1 MKTKRRLMANS
12 ASGLAE
18 RFVNLLVQV
27 WLYQYLIKRISLE
40 EYSVYPVVTAL
51 LVFIPLLLV
60 VLTSGPARDTVEAH
74 TRSDF
79 AHSLRGERSCR
90 TFAWRMCET
99 NFRV

>member
-1 MKTKRRLMANS
+1 MKTKRRLIANS

-18 RFVNLLVQV
+18 HFVNLLVQV
-27 WLYQYLIKRISLE
+27 WLYQYLIKRISPE

-51 LVFIPLLLV
+51 LVFIPPMLV
-60 VLTSGPARDTVEAH
+60 VLTSGLTRDTVEAH

-79 AHSLRGERSCR
+79 VRSLREERSCR

-99 NFRV
+99 TFQV

>member
-51 LVFIPLLLV
+51 LVFNSAVAGGAYLG
-60 VLTSGPARDTVEAH
+60 TGARYSRSPHSQRLRPFVEGREILSH
-74 TRSDF
+74 FCTED
-79 AHSLRGERSCR
+79 
-90 TFAWRMCET
+90 
-99 NFRV
+99 V